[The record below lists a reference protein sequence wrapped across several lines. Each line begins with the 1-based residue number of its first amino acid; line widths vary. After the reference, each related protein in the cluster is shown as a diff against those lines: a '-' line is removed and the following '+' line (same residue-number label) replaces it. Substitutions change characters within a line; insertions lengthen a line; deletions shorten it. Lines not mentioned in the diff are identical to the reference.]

1 MKDLASLDPEAIKEA
16 QLQGKRGLPWMDDTE
31 LDRDEDFEI
40 APNKGKVGFWG
51 EGQEELGPDEDY
63 YADDITSHGHGQL
76 EEHRELRE
84 YARLIAWE
92 LPLLNGTS
100 TFTSRD
106 TSLQDNANLMSR
118 SRAAVR
124 ASHSSDT
131 IPLPLHILPWRATPR
146 NQQGSRRILCIRHE
160 KPYAPPTR

>member
-1 MKDLASLDPEAIKEA
+1 
-16 QLQGKRGLPWMDDTE
+16 MDDTE
-31 LDRDEDFEI
+31 LNRDEDFEI
-40 APNKGKVGFWG
+40 ESKKGKIGFWG

-100 TFTSRD
+100 TSQTVYYHSFWK
-106 TSLQDNANLMSR
+106 DNSNLMSR
-118 SRAAVR
+118 SRA
-124 ASHSSDT
+124 T
-131 IPLPLHILPWRATPR
+131 L
-146 NQQGSRRILCIRHE
+146 
-160 KPYAPPTR
+160 